1 MAGLSVSQCRE
12 GERKG
17 RVALRSYSHSVSQS
31 VQSHASL
38 TLAHQRRSRL
48 EFTALLTVQVGHTLP
63 LTCSLR
69 REFKS
74 LENLS
79 ITFLSSGKLSDILVW
94 LSPENLQESDPAAT
108 SPSSGGSWWVLVP
121 LQGPEEGAAVPRDF
135 TSVGCSVGC
144 SDRLQQKW
152 RDRQC

>member
-38 TLAHQRRSRL
+38 TPAHQRRSRL

-69 REFKS
+69 RDFKS

-79 ITFLSSGKLSDILVW
+79 ITCLSSGILSDILA
-94 LSPENLQESDPAAT
+94 LSRKST
-108 SPSSGGSWWVLVP
+108 RVGS
-121 LQGPEEGAAVPRDF
+121 
-135 TSVGCSVGC
+135 C
-144 SDRLQQKW
+144 SDFSFVRRFLVGVSTVA
-152 RDRQC
+152 RS